1 MTLPFCMAN
10 RVIILLWKHR
20 LVCGKA
26 QDGKNLA
33 SLGIGLSIREVKGM
47 V

>member
-1 MTLPFCMAN
+1 MTLPFCMTN

-26 QDGKNLA
+26 QDGKNLV
-33 SLGIGLSIREVKGM
+33 SLGNGLSAREVKGM

>member
-1 MTLPFCMAN
+1 MTLHFYMTN
-10 RVIILLWKHR
+10 RVIILLWKYR

-33 SLGIGLSIREVKGM
+33 SLCIGLSVLE
-47 V
+47 

>member
-1 MTLPFCMAN
+1 MTLPFYMTN

-26 QDGKNLA
+26 QDGKKLA
-33 SLGIGLSIREVKGM
+33 SLSIGLSVREVKGM